1 MLLAVPIANPLMS
14 TLLGIAPIFSGIAQ
28 LFTACLVAA
37 LWALAIA
44 DWLTADQARKIQ
56 LLACCGHSQAGIG
69 RRLGLS
75 RYQVR
80 KALG

>member
-1 MLLAVPIANPLMS
+1 MA
-14 TLLGIAPIFSGIAQ
+14 TLLGIAPILSGIAQ
-28 LFTACLVAA
+28 LFAACIAAA

-44 DWLTADQARKIQ
+44 DWLTADRTRRVQ
-56 LLACCGHSQAGIG
+56 LLARCGHSQASIG